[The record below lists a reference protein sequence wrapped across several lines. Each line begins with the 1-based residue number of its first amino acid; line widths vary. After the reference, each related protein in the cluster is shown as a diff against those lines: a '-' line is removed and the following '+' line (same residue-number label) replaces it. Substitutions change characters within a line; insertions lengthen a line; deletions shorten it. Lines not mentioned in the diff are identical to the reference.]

1 MSAHIETKSR
11 TKSNLFTSMKT
22 FFRKQPMMRR
32 VLLSLIPILL
42 FTVYMYGWRVISVLT
57 AVTLAGVITEY
68 IFEKS
73 RNGKPTESILVSCF
87 LFTLILPPKVPYW
100 VAVTGIVF
108 AVVFG
113 KQVFGGFG
121 RNVFNPAIT
130 GRVFV
135 FITFPGPM
143 TNAWVEPFSGFP
155 GGFARWVPELT
166 DGISAATPLAAVS
179 GEAAVIPSH
188 MQLILGNVSGSM
200 GESAAILILIA
211 AVYLIATKTASW
223 KIISTV
229 LGSALI
235 TETILHFAGV
245 SRFPDPLYA
254 VLSGGLLF
262 GAVFMATDPITAP
275 RDELIKLVFGT
286 LTGVIAVLIRE
297 FSLFKEGTM
306 FAILTMNTFV
316 PLMEITLKSRK
327 KNTAGRRAAA

>member
-1 MSAHIETKSR
+1 
-11 TKSNLFTSMKT
+11 
-22 FFRKQPMMRR
+22 
-32 VLLSLIPILL
+32 
-42 FTVYMYGWRVISVLT
+42 
-57 AVTLAGVITEY
+57 
-68 IFEKS
+68 
-73 RNGKPTESILVSCF
+73 
-87 LFTLILPPKVPYW
+87 
-100 VAVTGIVF
+100 
-108 AVVFG
+108 
-113 KQVFGGFG
+113 
-121 RNVFNPAIT
+121 
-130 GRVFV
+130 
-135 FITFPGPM
+135 
-143 TNAWVEPFSGFP
+143 
-155 GGFARWVPELT
+155 
-166 DGISAATPLAAVS
+166 
-179 GEAAVIPSH
+179 